1 MEKCRKYL
9 SRFGIRNNFSFIRSI
24 LPVFSLEAVYCSKN
38 IYDIE
43 YEWQWLKNKIG
54 QGAEGKSFFQIF

>member
-1 MEKCRKYL
+1 MEKCSKYS

-24 LPVFSLEAVYCSKN
+24 LPVFSLEAVYWSKN

-54 QGAEGKSFFQIF
+54 QEKQV